1 MLCIAWAETESEPT
15 ASLYRNVLLLLNFV
29 HAIKKLL
36 TLDEFYLKIFE
47 SYNFMAS
54 LKNDALNSI
63 IV

>member
-15 ASLYRNVLLLLNFV
+15 ASLYRNVLLLLNLV

-47 SYNFMAS
+47 IT